1 MAKKKDI
8 KKKELKD
15 PKEELSEKINIT
27 KKSNAIVLAA
37 IKKKYGDVLTTLNDS
52 KNNITTVSTGSLG
65 LDLALGRGGMAFGRI
80 YEIFGP
86 NSSGKSTLGVH
97 VVIQAQ
103 RRGMKCAYLD
113 VEQAVDP
120 ELFKKYG
127 VDAEELDLIQAH
139 GGEPNLDILETLV
152 RTGNYAVIV
161 VDSVSGLIPL
171 QEAENSMDQETM
183 ALQARLMSKALRKIT
198 PQAADTGTLLIFIN
212 QLRQKIGTYGNP
224 TTTTGG
230 EALGFWATGRISIR
244 GPESKAR
251 RIKDD
256 NGEFYGHI
264 AEHEVVKNKLGEPFK
279 KANLNLIYGVGYDF
293 HQEVLEM
300 AVSLDIIEKSG
311 SWFKYEGKN
320 LAQGAENCVNKFK
333 DDSEF
338 FDIIRNKVIETVNL
352 KESYESHCNPGPLYS

>member
-1 MAKKKDI
+1 MVKKKEI
-8 KKKELKD
+8 KKKELKA
-15 PKEELSEKINIT
+15 PKEELVEKTNIT

-52 KNNITTVSTGSLG
+52 NNNITTVSTGSLG

-120 ELFKKYG
+120 VLFKKYG

-139 GGEPNLDILETLV
+139 GGEPNLDILESLI
-152 RTGNYAVIV
+152 RTGNYSVIV
-161 VDSVSGLIPL
+161 IDSVSGLIPL
-171 QEAENSMDQETM
+171 QEAENDMDQETM

-251 RIKDD
+251 RLKDA

-333 DDSEF
+333 EDSEF

-352 KESYESHCNPGPLYS
+352 KESYESHCSPGPLYS